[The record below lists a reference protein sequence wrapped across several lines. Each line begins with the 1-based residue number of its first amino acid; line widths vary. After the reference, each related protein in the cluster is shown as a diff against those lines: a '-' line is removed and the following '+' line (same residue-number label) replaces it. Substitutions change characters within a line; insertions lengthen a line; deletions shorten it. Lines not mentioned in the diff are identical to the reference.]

1 MKRCSGELQD
11 DGFWRGGRRRR
22 IMMLNLA
29 EKLAPAL
36 PVFLPWPLWNV
47 NRGRITGP
55 EACPSSRVQM
65 SLVAS
70 TVT

>member
-1 MKRCSGELQD
+1 
-11 DGFWRGGRRRR
+11 
-22 IMMLNLA
+22 MLNLA